1 MSWFREEPMGTVVSL
16 DAGREGLTFYIWF
29 PYAKGYVSQIREGD
43 LVAVRS
49 FASETGSDVYCVLEL
64 ASALPIHYALGT
76 SSAEVERAF
85 PGFVIEAAKSAR
97 QDWEQER
104 PEEETTK
111 IKTEAIATGIQL
123 RFSGVTGPLIEPDQS
138 LPMIGEEAHLLTD
151 SLTNQVINMGLLDTS
166 IQTIAPS
173 RLVLN
178 PQVEVRMKVEDLLK
192 THFGVFGFTG
202 AGKSN
207 LISTLVFNLMS
218 LADAGIKVVLF
229 DLMSEYHPL
238 LVDLLCELDTAYLL
252 TLEMESLPGGSYSA
266 NYLRSG
272 GESERAAQAIA
283 RTMLLPTELASFR
296 DKFARCFSR
305 VLQSG
310 KLKVL
315 DKGAEPPAIQE
326 ASEILSGCMEGTIGA
341 AKFPIQQWIN
351 NREAASG
358 GHIGFDQLRRW
369 ADELDGYARQGQF
382 PSGEVTTALNGTARP
397 SGWVKMSPTAQ
408 TVVVSMAKALRG
420 MLPSE
425 EERPPANAR
434 LSERQIVDMLCS
446 DDGRPLLLIVQ
457 SDRDDVLREFSARLV
472 GRIFWK
478 RRHEGLIRPLALFM
492 YDEADEFIPRERAE
506 ESYALS
512 RSAAE
517 TLARR
522 GRKFGMGLAIA
533 TQRVAYLDTKILG
546 QVHTYLVSKLPRK
559 FDRDTMAE
567 AFGATEETLKRALRF
582 TKGQWLLVSFD
593 ATGLQNVPIPVQ
605 FPNAN
610 ERVKSYLIKDRE
622 DERGA

>member
-1 MSWFREEPMGTVVSL
+1 MSWFREEPRGTVVSL
-16 DAGREGLTFYIWF
+16 DSGREGLTFYIWF
-29 PYAKGYVSQIREGD
+29 PYARDYVSQIREGD

-49 FASETGSDVYCVLEL
+49 FASEAGSDVYCVLEL

-85 PGFVIEAAKSAR
+85 PGFVVEAAKSAR
-97 QDWEQER
+97 QDWEQES

-123 RFSGVTGPLIEPDQS
+123 RFRGVSSPIIEPDQS

-166 IQTIAPS
+166 TPTIAPA

-218 LADAGIKVVLF
+218 LADTGIKIVLF

-238 LVDLLCELDTAYLL
+238 LVDLLCELDTAQLL
-252 TLEMESLPGGSYSA
+252 TLDMESLPGGSYTA
-266 NYLRSG
+266 NYLRLG
-272 GESERAAQAIA
+272 VESERAAQAIA

-296 DKFARCFSR
+296 GKFANCFSR

-315 DKGAEPPAIQE
+315 DKSAEPPAIQE
-326 ASEILSGCMEGTIGA
+326 AVEILSGCMEGNIGT
-341 AKFPIQQWIN
+341 AKLPIQQWIS
-351 NREAASG
+351 NREAESG
-358 GHIGFDQLRRW
+358 GHIGFDQLGRW

-382 PSGEVTTALNGTARP
+382 PSGEITKALNGTDRP

-408 TVVVSMAKALRG
+408 AVVAGMANALRS

-425 EERPPANAR
+425 KERPPANAR
-434 LSERQIVDMLCS
+434 LSERQIVDMLCR

-457 SDRDDVLREFSARLV
+457 SDQDDALREFSARLV
-472 GRIFWK
+472 RRVFWK
-478 RRHEGLIRPLALFM
+478 RRHEGLIQPLVLFM
-492 YDEADEFIPRERAE
+492 YDEADEFIPRERTE

-546 QVHTYLVSKLPRK
+546 QAHTYLVSKLPRK
-559 FDRDTMAE
+559 YDRDTMAE

-593 ATGLQNVPIPVQ
+593 ATGLQNVPIPIQ

-610 ERVKSYLIKDRE
+610 ERVKRYLE
-622 DERGA
+622 TERMNDGLK